1 MCNNVHGVLQ
11 VNINEGEETK
21 MITMVKTRNSAA
33 CTKLFALSQTQR
45 RVLTNYLMLCSHN
58 VSIFFFAFAKVK
70 LHYKFMISI
79 QRYVRA
85 SERESVLRERH
96 SCESSRGGKK

>member
-58 VSIFFFAFAKVK
+58 VSIFFCFREGEATLQIYDFNSAICK
-70 LHYKFMISI
+70 
-79 QRYVRA
+79 
-85 SERESVLRERH
+85 SE
-96 SCESSRGGKK
+96 

>member
-58 VSIFFFAFAKVK
+58 VSIFFFCFREGEATLQIYDFNSAICK
-70 LHYKFMISI
+70 
-79 QRYVRA
+79 
-85 SERESVLRERH
+85 SE
-96 SCESSRGGKK
+96 